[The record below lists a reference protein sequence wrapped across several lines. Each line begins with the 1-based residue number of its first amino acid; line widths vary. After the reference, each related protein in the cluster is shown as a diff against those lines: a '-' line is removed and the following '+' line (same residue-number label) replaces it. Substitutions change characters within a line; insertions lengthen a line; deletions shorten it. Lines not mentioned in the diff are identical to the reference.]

1 MAALEAL
8 ALWLELAALALVALV
23 LLVALLADVSLGVAE
38 DAAEPVSLLVIV
50 TLLLLLSLLEAGVEL
65 VVVI

>member
-8 ALWLELAALALVALV
+8 ALWLELAALV
-23 LLVALLADVSLGVAE
+23 LLVALLADVSLVVTE
-38 DAAEPVSLLVIV
+38 DAAEPVSLLVLV

>member
-8 ALWLELAALALVALV
+8 ALWLELAALV
-23 LLVALLADVSLGVAE
+23 LLVALLADVSLVVAE
-38 DAAEPVSLLVIV
+38 DAAEPVSLLVLV